1 MPRFPRLSA
10 TSVTICALA
19 LQLSACASS
28 PPSAQGDAPAAPHS
42 GTCVAENVQW
52 AVGQEATQA
61 TMGRVWRESGAGLIR
76 PIGPKQAVTMDY
88 RPDRV
93 NVELDA
99 ANIITKVGC
108 G

>member
-1 MPRFPRLSA
+1 MHILRRAIPPLLAVSG
-10 TSVTICALA
+10 VALM
-19 LQLSACASS
+19 LSACTAS
-28 PPSAQGDAPAAPHS
+28 APVAGEGATKPEGS

-76 PIGPKQAVTMDY
+76 PIGPKQAVRMDY
-88 RPDRV
+88 RRDRV
-93 NVELDA
+93 NVKLDA
-99 ANIITKVGC
+99 ENIITEVTC